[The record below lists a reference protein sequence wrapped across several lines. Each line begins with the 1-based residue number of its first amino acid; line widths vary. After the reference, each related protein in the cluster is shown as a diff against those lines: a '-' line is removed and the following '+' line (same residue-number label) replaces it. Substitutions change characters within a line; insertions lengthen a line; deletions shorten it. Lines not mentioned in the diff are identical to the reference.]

1 MSDTTLGA
9 DLQQLSHLLEALIAK
24 EIDLKKKDDLREQ
37 LAKVFDSIQ
46 TLVELNVK
54 AATAEYAQ
62 AKEGVEKANGEV
74 LEAIKDL
81 DKVAKTI
88 NTVAKVV
95 DILGKLSKTAAA

>member
-24 EIDLKKKDDLREQ
+24 ETDLKKKDDLREQ

-46 TLVELNVK
+46 ALVELNVK

-74 LEAIKDL
+74 REAIKDL
-81 DKVAKTI
+81 EKVAKTI

-95 DILGKLSKTAAA
+95 DILGKLAKTTAA